1 MLERHYK
8 QAAANGWL
16 YGSGQ
21 LLPSSGFLFPFLL
34 VTIGVSGIKYP
45 VLQLT
50 GPHMAMDDVGVG
62 IVHVVALVT
71 IGIYPKVSFFYMLGL
86 KHHDM

>member
-1 MLERHYK
+1 
-8 QAAANGWL
+8 
-16 YGSGQ
+16 
-21 LLPSSGFLFPFLL
+21 
-34 VTIGVSGIKYP
+34 
-45 VLQLT
+45 
-50 GPHMAMDDVGVG
+50 MAMDDVGVG